1 MEMIGKPRIYLQLS
15 GGGAVR
21 HVVDPWSRAPFDK
34 LDDRSGG
41 IVAVNLIDPACAF
54 SFQNCFAG
62 QKLAHEHRA
71 TGSVEGRKS
80 RDQASRMPRYRF
92 SFQQNA
98 ASLSVRSCFT
108 GFINP
113 RAVSLSVNGS
123 APRKEH
129 LPGCKRVACISEA
142 LDIDQS
148 VRLGC
153 RLLRSGAMHQR
164 INLAPGRLN
173 GKRSDDVERADLVR
187 LCREEWK

>member
-1 MEMIGKPRIYLQLS
+1 MIGEPRIYLQLS
-15 GGGAVR
+15 GRGAVR
-21 HVVDPWSRAPFDK
+21 HVVDSWSRAPFDK

-41 IVAVNLIDPACAF
+41 IVAVNLIDPARAF
-54 SFQNCFAG
+54 SFQNRFAG
-62 QKLAHEHRA
+62 QKLAHEDRA
-71 TGSVEGRKS
+71 AGSVEARKS
-80 RDQASRMPRYRF
+80 RDQSSRIQRNRF
-92 SFQQNA
+92 SLQQNA
-98 ASLSVRSCFT
+98 ASLSVRSGFT

-129 LPGCKRVACISEA
+129 LPGCKRVACIPEA

-164 INLAPGRLN
+164 INVAPGRLN
-173 GKRSDDVERADLVR
+173 DKRSGDVERADLVR
-187 LCREEWK
+187 LCREGWK